1 MKKRILSI
9 IAVGLLMVSCTQNER
24 VKSWGGEGTI
34 NLPKG
39 RKLITAT
46 WKGDHIWYLTRQMK
60 SDDVAETYQF
70 QEESS
75 WGVVEGTFNIIEE
88 K

>member
-1 MKKRILSI
+1 MRKVILGI
-9 IAVGLLMVSCTQNER
+9 LIGVITTSCTQNER
-24 VKSWGGEGTI
+24 VKSWGGQGII

-39 RKLITAT
+39 RKLVNIT
-46 WKGDHIWYLTRQMK
+46 WKKDQIWYLTREMN
-60 SDDVAETYQF
+60 SNDVAETYQF

-75 WGVVEGTFNIIEE
+75 WGVVEGTFNIVET

>member
-1 MKKRILSI
+1 MKKLFLAIGVIVML
-9 IAVGLLMVSCTQNER
+9 GSCTQNER
-24 VKSWGGEGTI
+24 VKNWGGEGTI

-39 RKLITAT
+39 RKLVDVT
-46 WKGDHIWYLTRQMK
+46 WKGDQVWYLTRPMT
-60 SDDVAETYQF
+60 SSDVAETYQF

-75 WGVVEGTFNIIEE
+75 YGVMEGTYNIIET

>member
-1 MKKRILSI
+1 MRKLLL
-9 IAVGLLMVSCTQNER
+9 GLVIGIGLVSCTENSR
-24 VKSWGGEGTI
+24 VKTFGGTGDI

-39 RKLITAT
+39 QKLVNAT
-46 WKGDHIWYLTRQMK
+46 WKGNEIWYLSRPFRK
-60 SDDVAETYQF
+60 DEEAEVYKF

-75 WGVVEGTFNIIEE
+75 WGVVEGTYYIHET

>member
-1 MKKRILSI
+1 MKKLFLAIGV
-9 IAVGLLMVSCTQNER
+9 IAMLGSCTENSR
-24 VKSWGGEGTI
+24 VKNWGGEGTV

-39 RKLITAT
+39 RKLVTVT
-46 WKGDHIWYLTRQMK
+46 WKGEQIWYLTRSMN
-60 SDDVAETYQF
+60 SSDVAETYKF

-75 WGVVEGTFNIIEE
+75 WGVMEGTYNIVET

>member
-1 MKKRILSI
+1 MKELK
-9 IAVGLLMVSCTQNER
+9 A
-24 VKSWGGEGTI
+24 WGGTGTI

-39 RKLITAT
+39 RKLVTLT
-46 WKGDHIWYLTRQMK
+46 WKETQIWYLTRPMD
-60 SDDVAETYQF
+60 SNDVAQTYQF

-75 WGVVEGTFNIIEE
+75 WGMIEGTYNIIET